1 VARALPV
8 IAIGVIVAVLTL
20 GVAWVVMFGEDPGES
35 ANQADTTIP
44 PPEEL
49 RGDTAAG
56 EDVMA
61 VENPTGVQ
69 LDWGAT
75 SGPQVVVILSGA
87 QPPRTLPAKTGSA
100 LLVPA
105 SSLNPDDGYCFAVVP
120 ATDPLPAPADLVAD
134 LPDDALQPEACIR
147 GATAATVIRQ

>member
-1 VARALPV
+1 V
-8 IAIGVIVAVLTL
+8 IAVGVIVAVLTL

-35 ANQADTTIP
+35 ANRSTTSAP
-44 PPEEL
+44 PPDEL
-49 RGDTAAG
+49 RGDTGG

-75 SGPQVVVILSGA
+75 TSPQVVVILSNT

-105 SSLNPDDGYCFAVVP
+105 TSLSPDDGYCFAVVP
-120 ATDPLPAPADLVAD
+120 ATDPLPTPAEIAAN
-134 LPDDALQPEACIR
+134 LPDDALQPEACVR
-147 GATAATVIRQ
+147 GASAESVHRQ